1 MRYGRVTI
9 STLCVGAIML
19 LVQQGFTVGAQFPDH
34 PHADNYRRAAD
45 ILEAAL
51 PNDSDNDATASLRR
65 LREGLAA
72 AVDALPAESYVADR
86 LRSLKERLEAE
97 EASPVLT
104 DATSALVLAIVRDL
118 RFVPRAEA
126 DLPEGFP
133 APTPVGEVEVKA
145 YPVYRAAVTDNGS
158 TAFWRL
164 FAHIKKNG
172 VEMTAPVEMRYAPD
186 GRRPVLMAFLY
197 EGPTQGQTGADGA
210 VTVRDEPASL
220 VVSTGV
226 RGSRTEA
233 NLEKAK
239 VRVGEWLDKRADR
252 YEPVGPPRLLGYNSP
267 FVPRDSTYWEYQ
279 IPVREKGRPQP
290 KAGAAAP
297 PSP

>member
-1 MRYGRVTI
+1 MRYARFTVT
-9 STLCVGAIML
+9 TLSLGAIML
-19 LVQQGFTVGAQFPDH
+19 LVQQGFSVGAQFPDH
-34 PHADNYRRAAD
+34 PHAENYRRAAD

-51 PNDSDNDATASLRR
+51 PAASENDLTVSLRR
-65 LREGLAA
+65 LSEGLAA
-72 AVDALPAESYVADR
+72 AAEALPPQSYIADR
-86 LRSLKERLEAE
+86 LRSLRERLETAE
-97 EASPVLT
+97 SSPVLP
-104 DATSALVLAIVRDL
+104 DATAAMVQAMIRDL

-145 YPVYRAAVTDNGS
+145 YPLYRAAVTDNGS
-158 TAFWRL
+158 AAFWRL
-164 FAHIKKNG
+164 FVHIKKNG

-239 VRVGEWLDKRADR
+239 VRVDEWLAKHADR

-279 IPVREKGRPQP
+279 IPVREKATR
-290 KAGAAAP
+290 
-297 PSP
+297 